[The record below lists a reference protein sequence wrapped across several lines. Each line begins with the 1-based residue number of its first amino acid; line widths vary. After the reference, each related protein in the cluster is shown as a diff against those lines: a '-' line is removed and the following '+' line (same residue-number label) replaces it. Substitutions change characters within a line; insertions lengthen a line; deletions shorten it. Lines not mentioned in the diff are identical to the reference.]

1 MTPTLDA
8 TKIEATNT
16 PMIDMI
22 ASTRRCDLAR
32 SLGLTRHCEREG
44 PYIAKQ
50 IFFLVPVYAT
60 IVAVRPSGR
69 PPRKTPAGTKPGRG
83 LSR

>member
-1 MTPTLDA
+1 VTDAGATAAPRTEYTMMQALDA
-8 TKIEATNT
+8 TRRSAATT

-32 SLGLTRHCEREG
+32 SLGLGRHCESEG

-50 IFFLVPVYAT
+50 IFFLL
-60 IVAVRPSGR
+60 PS
-69 PPRKTPAGTKPGRG
+69 KQQ
-83 LSR
+83 